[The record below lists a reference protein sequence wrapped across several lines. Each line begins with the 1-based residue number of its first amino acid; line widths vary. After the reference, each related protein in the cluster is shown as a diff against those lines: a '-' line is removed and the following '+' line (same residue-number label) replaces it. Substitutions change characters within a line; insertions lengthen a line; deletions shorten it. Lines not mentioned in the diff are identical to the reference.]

1 MYPNPRRELAAEV
14 AAGLAPDTT
23 LLGQNH
29 LGELGLDAT
38 VFDFEARGGRVLWNL
53 REPAIAWHLASRA
66 DVVFTPLAA
75 LLPLAARAR
84 GRPRVVVVNYGL
96 CTIWERSGALRR
108 RLLLASLRSAARIV
122 CLGSRQR
129 ELLLRQTGLPP
140 ERVVTVRLGV
150 DERFFGPQPQADAGD
165 PLVLAV
171 GKDLARDYATFA
183 KAVGSLGVR
192 AEIACLPRNVDGIAL
207 PERVRARFV
216 GPAELRELYREATC
230 VVVPQRRPD
239 YPYGSEGGGLTALL
253 EAMASAR
260 PVVAS
265 ERPILEDYLVQE
277 ENALLVPPENP
288 EPLAR
293 AIARVLEDRA
303 LASSLGTAARR
314 SVDEG
319 LTTRRFAEL
328 ISPVLRAV
336 EL

>member
-1 MYPNPRRELAAEV
+1 MYPNPRCELVAEV
-14 AAGLAPDTT
+14 ESGRAPDTT

-29 LGELGLDAT
+29 LAELGLDAT
-38 VFDFEARGGRVLWNL
+38 VFDFESRGGRVLWNL
-53 REPAIAWHLASRA
+53 REPRIAWSLASRA

-84 GRPRVVVVNYGL
+84 GRPKVVVVNYGL
-96 CTIWERSGALRR
+96 CTIWKRSGQARR
-108 RLLLASLRSAARIV
+108 RVLLASLRSAARIV

-129 ELLLRQTGLPP
+129 ELLLSQTGLPP
-140 ERVVTVRLGV
+140 EQVVTVRLGV

-183 KAVGSLGVR
+183 EAVSSLGVR
-192 AEIACLPRNVDGIAL
+192 AEIACLPRNLEGIAL
-207 PERVRARFV
+207 PPQVHARFV
-216 GPAELRELYREATC
+216 GPIELRELYREAAC
-230 VVVPQRRPD
+230 VVVPQRRSD

-265 ERPILEDYLVQE
+265 ERPILEDYLVTE
-277 ENALLVPPENP
+277 ENALLVPPEDP
-288 EPLAR
+288 EPLAQ

-303 LASSLGTAARR
+303 LASSFGTAARR
-314 SVDEG
+314 SVDDG
-319 LTTRRFAEL
+319 LTTRRFAEQIAPL
-328 ISPVLRAV
+328 LRAA